1 MMTISGMIGRY
12 WLSLANLCRFNVSFL
27 DIESN
32 VVRVLCRA
40 ADAAVID
47 AVGPTNPGDYVKVTG
62 AFQSDGEF
70 LVSSFETVKP

>member
-27 DIESN
+27 DSEDN
-32 VVRVLCRA
+32 AVKVLCRA
-40 ADAAVID
+40 ANASVID
-47 AVGPTNPGDYVKVTG
+47 AVGPTNPGDYVKATG
-62 AFQSDGEF
+62 SFQPDGEF